1 MLHTGKTY
9 TLPTAL
15 TPASVQRS
23 RGFWRRLWARLRGG
37 SAVSPVTAA
46 SWLAGLA
53 VERTREIEAGYSVTV
68 THESSTPQALGAS
81 PQRTMHLVVERPS
94 RVSLSS
100 AASTGLA
107 FLKPLNRQI
116 DTVKE

>member
-9 TLPTAL
+9 TLPIAL
-15 TPASVQRS
+15 TPAPVQRS

-53 VERTREIEAGYSVTV
+53 VERNREIAEGYHRVTV

-81 PQRTMHLVVERPS
+81 PQRTMPS
-94 RVSLSS
+94 CC
-100 AASTGLA
+100 
-107 FLKPLNRQI
+107 
-116 DTVKE
+116 